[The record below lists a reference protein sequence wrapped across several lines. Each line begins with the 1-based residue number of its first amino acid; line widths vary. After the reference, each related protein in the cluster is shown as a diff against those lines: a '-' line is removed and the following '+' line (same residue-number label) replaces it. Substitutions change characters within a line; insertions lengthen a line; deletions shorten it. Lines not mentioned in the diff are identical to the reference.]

1 MGNKLLNTTSYE
13 TVVQLLALAVAILA
27 PFMAFNFMDL
37 ELFSVSKSMFTTLWS
52 SSINPWLCPP
62 YVYILINFIIVF
74 IAALS
79 FIHSNTII
87 YDHSTNDHDQTLN
100 APFIDSS
107 LISQTL
113 DQVHEPLVD
122 DDFKCH
128 DLEFHKFEDTFK
140 NQDDYLKPHKSKSMS
155 KERHNK
161 LGDMLKLDGDEDNRH
176 PKVKKLEEVVHE
188 DKRELR
194 KSRTFHEG
202 GSSWSRGRKERYVR
216 ILSQQ
221 ELDQRVEAF
230 INKFKKT

>member
-1 MGNKLLNTTSYE
+1 MGNKLRNTTSYE
-13 TVVQLLALAVAILA
+13 TVVQLLALAAVILA

-37 ELFSVSKSMFTTLWS
+37 ELFSVSKSMFIALR

-62 YVYILINFIIVF
+62 YVYIVINFIIVF

-87 YDHSTNDHDQTLN
+87 YDSTNDQNQNPN
-100 APFIDSS
+100 ASFIDSS
-107 LISQTL
+107 LISQSL
-113 DQVHEPLVD
+113 DEVHEPLVD
-122 DDFKCH
+122 DDDFKVH
-128 DLEFHKFEDTFK
+128 DLKFHKFEDTFK
-140 NQDDYLKPHKSKSMS
+140 SQEDYMKSHKSESMP

-161 LGDMLKLDGDEDNRH
+161 LEDMFKLDQGDNH
-176 PKVKKLEEVVHE
+176 SKVKKLEEVVHE
-188 DKRELR
+188 SVVDKRELR

-202 GSSWSRGRKERYVR
+202 GSRSRGRKERYVR
-216 ILSQQ
+216 ILSQE

>member
-1 MGNKLLNTTSYE
+1 MGNKLRNTSYE

-62 YVYILINFIIVF
+62 YVYLLINFIIVF

-87 YDHSTNDHDQTLN
+87 KNDHSTNDHNQTLN

-107 LISQTL
+107 LISQSL
-113 DQVHEPLVD
+113 DHQVHEPLVD

-128 DLEFHKFEDTFK
+128 DLEFQKFEDTFT
-140 NQDDYLKPHKSKSMS
+140 NPDDYIKPHKSKSMS
-155 KERHNK
+155 KEQ
-161 LGDMLKLDGDEDNRH
+161 
-176 PKVKKLEEVVHE
+176 VKKLEEVVHE
-188 DKRELR
+188 SVQVDKRELR

-230 INKFKKT
+230 INKFKKTSTHTKES